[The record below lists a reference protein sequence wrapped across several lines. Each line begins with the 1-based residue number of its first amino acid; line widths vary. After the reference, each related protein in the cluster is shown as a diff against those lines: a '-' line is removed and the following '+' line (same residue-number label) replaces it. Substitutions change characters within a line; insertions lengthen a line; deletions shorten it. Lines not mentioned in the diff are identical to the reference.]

1 MKRHFSMSNNLS
13 LILEKFDINCDISP
27 VPLGNGHINSTFLCE
42 IKKKEYVLQKINN
55 YVFQDVDM
63 LMNNYFKVTE
73 YLRKNNVETI
83 RIIKAKDGKP
93 YSKIG
98 KDYYR
103 LYEYIDNAVWY
114 EEIRNLNLV
123 YRVAKAFGQF
133 HKTLKGFDARE
144 LGEVIPNFHNT
155 SKRYEN
161 LMGAIE
167 ENKIDRVK
175 DCLLEIKAVNSFKDY
190 YSAVTE
196 AISKGLVPLAVT
208 HNDPKINN
216 VLFDKDSGD
225 IRAVIDLDTVMP
237 GSYLYDFGDAI
248 RSLLT
253 GDNEDSEDLSK
264 LKMDFDIFETYVN
277 GYLSEMNGV
286 LTKTELDLL
295 PFSAFLLTMECGI
308 RFLEDYIR
316 GDIYFK
322 TKRADHNLIRART
335 QIALAEDIFK
345 NLSKMKKIVEKY
357 V

>member
-1 MKRHFSMSNNLS
+1 MKRHFNMNNNLS
-13 LILEKFDINCDISP
+13 LILENFDINCDISSA
-27 VPLGNGHINSTFLCE
+27 PLGNGHINSTYLCE

-73 YLRKNNVETI
+73 YLRKNNVESI

-114 EEIRNLNLV
+114 EEIRNLDLV

-175 DCLLEIKAVNSFKDY
+175 DCLPEIEIIKYFKKY
-190 YSAVTE
+190 YSVITE

-264 LKMDFDIFETYVN
+264 LIVNFDIFETYTK
-277 GYLSEMNGV
+277 GYLSEMRNT
-286 LTKTELDLL
+286 LTKREIELL
-295 PFSAFLLTMECGI
+295 PFSVFLLTIECGM

-316 GDIYFK
+316 GDVYFK
-322 TKRADHNLIRART
+322 TKRPDHNLIRART
-335 QIALAEDIFK
+335 QLTLAKNIYK
-345 NLSKMKKIVEKY
+345 NLDKLNDIVDKLM
-357 V
+357 